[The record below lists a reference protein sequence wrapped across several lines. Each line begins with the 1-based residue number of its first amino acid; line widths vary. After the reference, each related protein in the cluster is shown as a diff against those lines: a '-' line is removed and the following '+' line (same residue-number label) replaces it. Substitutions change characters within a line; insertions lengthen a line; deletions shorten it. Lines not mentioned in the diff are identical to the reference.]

1 MMERHEPAFPW
12 IPEYDSEF
20 VPSGANDDLG
30 LMGSG
35 LVAMANL
42 ALSSLELYLFFF
54 FTYLVTGLFIIQ

>member
-1 MMERHEPAFPW
+1 MERHEPAFPW
-12 IPEYDSEF
+12 IPEYDHEF
-20 VPSGANDDLG
+20 VLQGPMTMG

-42 ALSSLELYLFFF
+42 AVSSLELYLFFF

>member
-1 MMERHEPAFPW
+1 MERHEPAFPW
-12 IPEYDSEF
+12 IPEYDREF
-20 VPSGANDDLG
+20 VPSGTNDDLG

-54 FTYLVTGLFIIQ
+54 FTYLLTGLFIIQ